1 MFIFWMI
8 MVLYW
13 KEEGCLKGVFSYFSG
28 KNYMKSLWERGGWVR
43 EKERGKRYRER
54 ERKRVRVRVREREFV
69 LFVV

>member
-8 MVLYW
+8 MVMYW
-13 KEEGCLKGVFSYFSG
+13 IEEGCLKGVFSYFSG

-54 ERKRVRVRVREREFV
+54 EKKSESKREWE
-69 LFVV
+69 